1 VVRAEVVMRRPHIAT
16 VLAVVT
22 LVTATALTASTP
34 STAQVAASK
43 ATSPAQLKT
52 LLARLQHHYK
62 ETDSF
67 QANFKETLTR
77 TGAPP
82 RDRSGIIYYQRPGR
96 LHWEFTNPQP
106 ETIVSD
112 GSLIYDYDPGLNQ
125 VVETPV
131 KNAFKSHGV
140 AAVLLG
146 VGNLSRDFEASPAA
160 SPPDDGLGHIVL
172 TPKGGGDQI
181 ELGIDRQT
189 FNIVTLGL
197 KDSLGNRTELQ
208 FSAIQRNLP
217 LDAKLFRFTVPA
229 GADIVNSEGS
239 QT

>member
-1 VVRAEVVMRRPHIAT
+1 MIFAVAAFAIA
-16 VLAVVT
+16 L
-22 LVTATALTASTP
+22 ALTVSIP
-34 STAQVAASK
+34 STAQVAASN
-43 ATSPAQLKT
+43 ASSPSQLKT
-52 LLARLQHHYK
+52 LIAGLQRHYK

-77 TGAPP
+77 IGAPP
-82 RDRSGIIYYQRPGR
+82 HDRSGIIYYQRPGR
-96 LHWEFTNPQP
+96 LHWEFTDPQP

-131 KNAFKSHGV
+131 GNAFKSHGV

-146 VGNLSRDFEASPAA
+146 VGNLSRDFKTSAAA

-172 TPKGGGDQI
+172 TPKGGGDRI

-189 FNIVTLGL
+189 YNIMTLGL

-239 QT
+239 QS

>member
-1 VVRAEVVMRRPHIAT
+1 VRVELVMRRSRFAKIFT
-16 VLAVVT
+16 VAGF
-22 LVTATALTASTP
+22 VTAMALTASILW
-34 STAQVAASK
+34 SAQASASN
-43 ATSPAQLKT
+43 ATTPAQLKT
-52 LLARLQHHYK
+52 LIAALQRHYK

-77 TGAPP
+77 VGAPP
-82 RDRSGIIYYQRPGR
+82 HDRSGIIYYQRPGR
-96 LHWEFTNPQP
+96 LHWEFTDPQP

-112 GSLIYDYDPGLNQ
+112 GTLIYDYDPGLNQ

-131 KNAFKSHGV
+131 RNAFKSHGV

-146 VGNLSRDFEASPAA
+146 AGDLSRDFETSAAA

-172 TPKGGGDQI
+172 TPKGGGDRI

-189 FNIVTLGL
+189 LNIMTLGL
-197 KDSLGNRTELQ
+197 KDALGNRTELQ
-208 FSAIQRNLP
+208 FSAIERNLP

-239 QT
+239 QS

>member
-1 VVRAEVVMRRPHIAT
+1 MIF
-16 VLAVVT
+16 AVAG
-22 LVTATALTASTP
+22 LVTALALTASILSSAP
-34 STAQVAASK
+34 AWASDAST
-43 ATSPAQLKT
+43 PAQLKS
-52 LLARLQHHYK
+52 LIAALQRHYQ
-62 ETDSF
+62 ETTSF

-77 TGAPP
+77 VGAPP
-82 RDRSGIIYYQRPGR
+82 HDRSGIIYYQRPGR
-96 LHWEFTNPQP
+96 LHWEFTDPQP

-131 KNAFKSHGV
+131 RNAFKSHGV

-146 VGNLSRDFEASPAA
+146 AGDLSRDFETSAAS

-172 TPKGGGDQI
+172 TPKGGGDRI
-181 ELGIDRQT
+181 ELGIDRET
-189 FNIVTLGL
+189 LNIMTLGL
-197 KDSLGNRTELQ
+197 KDALGNRTELQ
-208 FSAIQRNLP
+208 FSAIERNLP

-239 QT
+239 QS